1 MTVQQA
7 LDNILHA
14 ILGRDVRQSIYD
26 GIDTINKESKA
37 DMLEKQETIDNY
49 TKQQNATIDN
59 YKEEQQKTIED
70 YTKRQDGVISN
81 YTGKMDLL
89 NTKYEQQIK
98 NMTLDSPSDVEIV
111 DARMGADG
119 KEYNTLRD
127 RLDSTGI
134 AVVFERK
141 IIAGYTYQFE
151 ETIYLPSGFSA
162 TTCRLTSIRW
172 KTKDVPVNYYWKVLA
187 PGVNESPFS
196 SLRVEINSGTV
207 KVNGKI
213 DSKYDRDAIVMELTF
228 TKVAYFYADN

>member
-1 MTVQQA
+1 MA
-7 LDNILHA
+7 NF
-14 ILGRDVRQSIYD
+14 
-26 GIDTINKESKA
+26 
-37 DMLEKQETIDNY
+37 
-49 TKQQNATIDN
+49 
-59 YKEEQQKTIED
+59 
-70 YTKRQDGVISN
+70 
-81 YTGKMDLL
+81 
-89 NTKYEQQIK
+89 
-98 NMTLDSPSDVEIV
+98 LDSNGVAYLWSKIKKYV
-111 DARMGADG
+111 DQGGGNAGA
-119 KEYNTLRD
+119 T
-127 RLDSTGI
+127 TTI
-134 AVVFERK
+134 ERK

-228 TKVAYFYADN
+228 TKVA